1 MKNPFLQCKIA
12 EVVSRGNLGDP
23 AFVSPLEFGLYIC
36 SLVYEMAV
44 KSRLHLYNKGVLR
57 QKRLPCKVVSVGNL
71 TVGGTGKTPVVEYI
85 AHFLKG
91 LGINVAVISRGYGG
105 HAERS
110 GGIVSNGK
118 TMLMQVKASGDEPQ
132 LLASKLKGIPVLVGK
147 NRYLAGQQAV
157 TRFGSSVLILD
168 DGFQHLPLK
177 RDVNLLLL
185 DSARPFGNGHCTP
198 RGPLREPIEQVKR
211 ASAFVLTRWPG
222 GNSSVG
228 VVPMIETH
236 AGRRPIFRCVH
247 APSGLFSAYPRE
259 SLDLR
264 VLRRKRVFLFSG
276 IARNDSFREAIDKL
290 EGCVV
295 GWLAFPDHHRYS
307 DKDLK
312 AVWTRAKDLH
322 ADSIVTTEKDFVNID
337 TEIPPAPRLMI
348 LKITISFG
356 EDKTAFESYL
366 KTEITQ

>member
-1 MKNPFLQCKIA
+1 
-12 EVVSRGNLGDP
+12 
-23 AFVSPLEFGLYIC
+23 
-36 SLVYEMAV
+36 
-44 KSRLHLYNKGVLR
+44 
-57 QKRLPCKVVSVGNL
+57 
-71 TVGGTGKTPVVEYI
+71 VVEYI

-110 GGIVSNGK
+110 GGIVSDGK

-198 RGPLREPIEQVKR
+198 KGPLREPIEQVKR

-228 VVPMIETH
+228 VDPIIEMH
-236 AGRRPIFRCVH
+236 GKGRPIFKCVH
-247 APSGLFSAYPRE
+247 VPEGLFLARGKEP
-259 SLDLR
+259 LDLQT
-264 VLRRKRVFLFSG
+264 LRSQKLFLFSG
-276 IARNDSFREAIDKL
+276 IARNDSFHQTVSRL
-290 EGCVV
+290 EGCVA
-295 GWLAFPDHHRYS
+295 GTLSFPDHHRYS
-307 DKDLK
+307 YEDLQLIWKKASDLK
-312 AVWTRAKDLH
+312 V
-322 ADSIVTTEKDFVNID
+322 DSIITTEKDYVNIQ
-337 TEIPPAPRLMI
+337 TEIPSVPQLI
-348 LKITISFG
+348 FLTISISFG
-356 EDKTAFESYL
+356 DDKKDFETYVKRLVSSR
-366 KTEITQ
+366 KHQAQ